1 MTHQLNLF
9 TAEFPE
15 LPSEGVVVDE
25 GGGLPS
31 SEPSVAPK
39 DRGKEMRSS
48 SAVMENVIA
57 LLPKAFDKVAS
68 NKGAPGP
75 DRQDIEQVRN
85 HLAHVLREL
94 NFALR
99 DGTYRPGM
107 TRRVWIPKADGGQR
121 ALGIPNVVDRVVQT
135 AVSMV
140 LEPKCETRFHPNS
153 HGFRPGRSCH
163 SAIRQARDYVEQGF
177 DWVVDLDLEKFF
189 DAVNH
194 QRLMARLAEIES
206 DPETLKLVG
215 LMLKARTVMPDGLV
229 VANETGVPQG
239 GPLSALLSNVVL
251 NELDWKLHERG
262 HKFVRYADDCKI
274 YVRSERAG
282 QRVMA
287 STSQWITKTL
297 RLKVNAGKSAVAR
310 PRERHFVGFRLETS
324 DDGEVEIRLSE
335 RSVKR
340 LRAKIVDLT
349 PRNWGDTLES
359 CIERLNSYLVGWLG
373 FFSIVGEGELR
384 LLKIID
390 SHIRHRLRAI
400 MFKQWKR
407 KRTIARRLIKMGAK
421 ARTVWNALYTG
432 CRRLW
437 KLSGT
442 IMANSTIR
450 NAYFVG
456 KGLVLLSV
464 RWEASHSNITASGQ
478 VLLPGIV

>member
-15 LPSEGVVVDE
+15 LSSEGVVVDKR
-25 GGGLPS
+25 GGLPPQES
-31 SEPSVAPK
+31 SAAPK
-39 DRGKEMRSS
+39 DGGKEMRSS
-48 SAVMENVIA
+48 SAVMNNVIA

-68 NKGAPGP
+68 NNGAPGP
-75 DRQDIEQVRN
+75 DRQDIEQVRK

-94 NFALR
+94 GAALR
-99 DGTYRPGM
+99 DGSYRPGM

-121 ALGIPNVVDRVVQT
+121 ALGIPNVVDRIVQT

-140 LEPKCETRFHPNS
+140 LEPKCEQRFHPNS

-163 SAIRQARDYVEQGF
+163 SAILQARDYVEQGS
-177 DWVVDLDLEKFF
+177 DWVVDIDLEKFF
-189 DAVNH
+189 DTVNH

-206 DPETLKLVG
+206 DPELLKLVG

-229 VANETGVPQG
+229 VANDTGVPQG
-239 GPLSALLSNVVL
+239 GPLSALLSNIVL
-251 NELDWKLHERG
+251 NELDWKLEERG

-310 PRERHFVGFRLETS
+310 PRERHFVGFSLETN
-324 DDGEVEIRLSE
+324 DADEVEIRLSE
-335 RSVKR
+335 RSLKR
-340 LRAKIVDLT
+340 LRAKVVELT
-349 PRNWGDTLES
+349 PRNWGDKLDS
-359 CIERLNSYLVGWLG
+359 CIERLNSYLIGWLG
-373 FFSIVGEGELR
+373 FFSIVGQGELR
-384 LLKIID
+384 TLRTID
-390 SHIRHRLRAI
+390 AHIRRRLRAI
-400 MFKQWKR
+400 MFKHWKR
-407 KRTIARRLIKMGAK
+407 KQTMARRLTKMGARHK
-421 ARTVWNALYTG
+421 TAWDTVYAGSSRIW
-432 CRRLW
+432 W
-437 KLSGT
+437 LSGSSV
-442 IMANSTIR
+442 ANSTIK

-456 KGLVLLSV
+456 KGLVMLAE
-464 RWEASHSNITASGQ
+464 RWNAKHSKITASGQ